1 MLKYSLKRFL
11 QSLLTLFIIVT
22 VVFILMRQMPIEG
35 FLGEGFDKL
44 DPLQQEAILRSMGL
58 TDNIFIQLKNFYINL
73 LKGDLG
79 VSTIFRP
86 RVPVMEVIGPK
97 VPYSLKFGMGSL
109 AISLIAGLGLGILMA
124 RSKGAGAAGGLHKKG
139 TGTWQKLM
147 ALLKTNYWDKIG
159 TVYIVL
165 INAVPAAVYY
175 LLIQINVTS
184 WLNLP
189 ILYREGRPASYIL
202 PLVSMALPSIAGYA
216 MWMRR
221 YMVDELNK
229 DYISLARIKG
239 LKSSAIMVKHVM
251 RNAFIPMAQYLPA
264 SILFTISGSLYIEYL
279 YSIPGMGGLLVQTIQ
294 RQDTPLV
301 QVLVLIYASFSVF
314 GLFLGDMLM
323 VILDP
328 RIKLDRKGESR

>member
-11 QSLLTLFIIVT
+11 QSLFTLFIIVT

-44 DPLQQEAILRSMGL
+44 DPLQQEAILRKMGL
-58 TDNIFIQLKNFYINL
+58 TGNIFVQLKVFYQNL
-73 LKGDLG
+73 LRGDFG

-86 RVPVMEVIGPK
+86 QVPVLEIIGPK
-97 VPYSLKFGMGSL
+97 IPYSLKFGLGSL
-109 AISLIAGLGLGILMA
+109 GISLVSGLGLGILMA
-124 RSKGAGAAGGLHKKG
+124 RSKGVKRPNRLKKREES
-139 TGTWQKLM
+139 TFRRLASRLNTS
-147 ALLKTNYWDKIG
+147 YWDKFG
-159 TVYIVL
+159 TLYIVL

-184 WLNLP
+184 WFNLP
-189 ILYREGRPASYIL
+189 ILFREGRPSSYIL
-202 PLVSMALPSIAGYA
+202 PLISMSLPSIAGYA

-229 DYISLARIKG
+229 DYIQLARAKG
-239 LKSSAIMVKHVM
+239 MKGTSIMVRHVM
-251 RNAFIPMAQYLPA
+251 RNAFIPMAQNLPA

-301 QVLVLIYASFSVF
+301 QVLVLMYASFSVF
-314 GLFLGDMLM
+314 GLFLGDILM
-323 VILDP
+323 VALDP

>member
-1 MLKYSLKRFL
+1 M
-11 QSLLTLFIIVT
+11 IV
-22 VVFILMRQMPIEG
+22 
-35 FLGEGFDKL
+35 
-44 DPLQQEAILRSMGL
+44 
-58 TDNIFIQLKNFYINL
+58 
-73 LKGDLG
+73 
-79 VSTIFRP
+79 
-86 RVPVMEVIGPK
+86 
-97 VPYSLKFGMGSL
+97 
-109 AISLIAGLGLGILMA
+109 GLGLGILMA
-124 RSKGAGAAGGLHKKG
+124 RSKGASAAVRLQKKG
-139 TGTWQKLM
+139 TGTWQKLI
-147 ALLKTNYWDKIG
+147 APLKTNYWDKIG

-184 WLNLP
+184 WFKLP
-189 ILYREGRPASYIL
+189 ILYREGQPASYIL

-301 QVLVLIYASFSVF
+301 QVLVLIFASFSVF

>member
-58 TDNIFIQLKNFYINL
+58 TDNIFVQLKNFYINL

-109 AISLIAGLGLGILMA
+109 AISLIVGLGLGILMA
-124 RSKGAGAAGGLHKKG
+124 RSKGVGAAVRLQKKD
-139 TGTWQKLM
+139 TGTWQKLL
-147 ALLKTNYWDKIG
+147 APLKANYWDKIG
-159 TVYIVL
+159 TIYIVL

-184 WLNLP
+184 WFNLP
-189 ILYREGRPASYIL
+189 ILYREGQPASYIL

-301 QVLVLIYASFSVF
+301 QVLVLIFASFSVF